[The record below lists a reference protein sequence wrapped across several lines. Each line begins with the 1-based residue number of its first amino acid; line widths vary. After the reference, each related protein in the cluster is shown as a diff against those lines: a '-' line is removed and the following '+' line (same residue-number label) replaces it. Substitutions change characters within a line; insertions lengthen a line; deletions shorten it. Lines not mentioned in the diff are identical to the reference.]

1 MAKKRTAP
9 TERVGQEWFDKEYSA
24 REVYGRLWGFA
35 RRYRKLI
42 FLGAFLGMITGGAW
56 VPIFS
61 AIQPMLQ
68 QLQPDAPAE
77 GVYADLQQSLG
88 GLSSATEAIEVSGQ
102 TMVSRPEAVR
112 EEAPKVVEQADK
124 LKTVQKDL
132 GVIAEGFAP
141 KTQKSKLERQ
151 SAAESSKYRKYLD
164 LAETWL
170 AKLGIH
176 GLAAT
181 MFLFGL
187 LMAAAV
193 LLKMITQFLNQ
204 YYLTK
209 AGMKV
214 VMDVRNAMFAH
225 LQAQSL
231 AFHGRSDVGKLMS
244 RASNDPETLRTLI
257 SQTMSDIC
265 RAPFEIL
272 GAIGFVC
279 WFAIHNQMVS
289 LLLIAVIGYP
299 MCIVPVV
306 WLGRMIR
313 KWSKRLLE
321 QTAGIGSNF
330 HENLT
335 CIRVVKAYNTEQH
348 EIEKYE
354 EANLRAL
361 KMSLRAVRWGIS
373 VGPTTEA
380 VAFLLAAIF
389 IIYCFG
395 TGHGIDEIFP
405 LVPPFL
411 ILYKPMKQLG
421 RLQTA
426 LENGR
431 AALQR
436 IFSLLDVHEELVEKP
451 DALPLT
457 RFNNEI
463 TFSHVNFR
471 YASDGAPII
480 KDANFTIR
488 RGQMYAVVGSTG
500 SGKSTLA
507 NLLARFYDV
516 SSGQVNIDGHDI
528 RDYRIA
534 DVRTIIGAV
543 TQESLLFNTTI
554 AANIAYGSPH
564 ATQAEIEHAA
574 KLANAHDFIVA
585 HPEGYNRIVGEKGF
599 VLSGGERQRV
609 AIARAILRNPP
620 ILILDEATSAL
631 DTITEQQVQHA
642 INNLMQNRTIFAIAH
657 RLSTIRKADC
667 ILVLDHGVIVERG
680 THDELYAKGGVYRRL
695 CDIQNR
701 QQSEA

>member
-1 MAKKRTAP
+1 MAKKQKAP
-9 TERVGQEWFDKEYSA
+9 IDSIGREWFDQEYSA

-35 RRYRKLI
+35 RRYRRII
-42 FLGAFLGMITGGAW
+42 FLGAFLGMVTGGAW

-68 QLQPDAPAE
+68 QLQPEAPAE
-77 GVYADLQQSLG
+77 GVYADLQHSLG
-88 GLSSATEAIEVSGQ
+88 DLSSVTEKLETAGK
-102 TMVSRPEAVR
+102 TMVANPDAVR
-112 EEAPKVVEQADK
+112 EEAPKVVKQTAE
-124 LKTVQKDL
+124 L
-132 GVIAEGFAP
+132 GAVHQELAEIAEGFAP
-141 KTQKSKLERQ
+141 KAQKSKLERQ
-151 SAAESSKYRKYLD
+151 SAAESAKYQKYLA
-164 LAETWL
+164 LAEQWL
-170 AKLGIH
+170 AKIGIH

-181 MFLFGL
+181 MALFGL
-187 LMAAAV
+187 LLVAAI

-279 WFAIHNQMVS
+279 WFAVHNNMVS

-299 MCIVPVV
+299 MCIIPVV

-335 CIRVVKAYNTEQH
+335 CIRVVKAYHTEQA

-354 EANLRAL
+354 MANLRAL

-389 IIYCFG
+389 VIYCFG

-451 DALPLT
+451 DAQPLAQ
-457 RFNNEI
+457 FNDQIE
-463 TFSHVNFR
+463 FDHVDFR
-471 YASDGAPII
+471 YTSDGVAII
-480 KDANFTIR
+480 KDASFTIR

-507 NLLARFYDV
+507 NILARFYDV
-516 SSGQVNIDGHDI
+516 SAGQVRIDGRDI

-534 DVRTIIGAV
+534 DVRNIIGAV

-564 ATQAEIEHAA
+564 ATQEEIEAAA
-574 KLANAHDFIVA
+574 KLANAHDFISA